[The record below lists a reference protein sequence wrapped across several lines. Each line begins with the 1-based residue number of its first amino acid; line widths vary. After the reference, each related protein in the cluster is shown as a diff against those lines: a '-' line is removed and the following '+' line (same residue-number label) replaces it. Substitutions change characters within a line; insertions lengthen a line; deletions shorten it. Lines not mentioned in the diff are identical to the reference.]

1 MKKELYEQIKQEI
14 IAKGLADNGCV
25 AIGYV
30 YNVGWYTFLGALGG
44 LIVTEQS
51 NCKYIF
57 SKRNYELVVIPY
69 AKKTIAYNEGFVIK
83 KEHIV
88 KTKRFGSRVT
98 FKLSD
103 KKKKAYVIEKGMDD
117 MKQILIDLGLAEEKS
132 AK

>member
-25 AIGYV
+25 AVGYV
-30 YNVGWYTFLGALGG
+30 YNIGWYTFLGAFGG

-57 SKRNYELVVIPY
+57 SKRNDELIIIPY
-69 AKKTIAYNEGFVIK
+69 AKKAIAYNEGFVIK
-83 KEHIV
+83 KLNIV

-98 FKLSD
+98 FRLSD
-103 KKKKAYVIEKGMDD
+103 KKKTSYVIEKGLDD
-117 MKQILIDLGLAEEKS
+117 MKQILVDLGLVVEK
-132 AK
+132 K